1 MACIDS
7 EFIRHAK
14 LTFNT
19 ETWRFPCK
27 LIGPTPTHTHTHVHN
42 NVRGTLWQFEIGL
55 VHPSADAVADANAN
69 VNVNVSSCIGIM
81 RDLKVSFN
89 LLCGVSPV
97 ASRCKSKPK
106 RKQTVQLLSRKWRRR
121 SRRMHHAEPY
131 YICRCSMWSCPSA
144 STPLFPHCQLLSP
157 LRRQCIHHLHG
168 FFESKLFFSLSGN
181 CDWWIDLLT
190 RRQTNWIEQLTSWP
204 FDRVTNWTDWQN
216 ADRLTPLWQSAV
228 ASLVQFRSTCP
239 SVPSAFVR
247 SISVKLYLMDFC
259 AQTLQIIVT
268 SSDSVEWGPP
278 E

>member
-1 MACIDS
+1 MQVNWAY
-7 EFIRHAK
+7 
-14 LTFNT
+14 
-19 ETWRFPCK
+19 
-27 LIGPTPTHTHTHVHN
+27 THTHSHTCPQQCSWHPLTIRNWFGTSFCGRSCRCECECECECECFVLHRYYAWPESLFQFI
-42 NVRGTLWQFEIGL
+42 VRWVF
-55 VHPSADAVADANAN
+55 
-69 VNVNVSSCIGIM
+69 
-81 RDLKVSFN
+81 
-89 LLCGVSPV
+89 VSPV
-97 ASRCKSKPK
+97 ASRSKSKPK

-168 FFESKLFFSLSGN
+168 FFESQLFFSLSGN